1 MFIKYTL
8 IFGITVFLFLVS
20 TMIIPRIFSLPYGIY
35 MMKTGSMEPSIKPLD
50 LVVIAKTDDYKIGD
64 IIMFCIYDECI
75 AHRIINIDGEIITTK
90 GDASPQPDTPIIKD
104 IVRGKAIAI
113 IPRVLWITILM
124 SLSILSAIMDI
135 KRVSQL

>member
-8 IFGITVFLFLVS
+8 IFGITVFLFLVF

-50 LVVIAKTDDYKIGD
+50 LVVITKTDDYKVGD

-75 AHRIINIDGEIITTK
+75 AHRIINVDGEIITTK

-113 IPRVLWITILM
+113 IPRAIWIIILM
-124 SLSILSAIMDI
+124 SLSILSAVMDI

>member
-50 LVVIAKTDDYKIGD
+50 LVIIVKSDDYKVGD

-75 AHRIINIDGEIITTK
+75 AHRIISIDGEIITTK

-124 SLSILSAIMDI
+124 SLSILSAVMDI